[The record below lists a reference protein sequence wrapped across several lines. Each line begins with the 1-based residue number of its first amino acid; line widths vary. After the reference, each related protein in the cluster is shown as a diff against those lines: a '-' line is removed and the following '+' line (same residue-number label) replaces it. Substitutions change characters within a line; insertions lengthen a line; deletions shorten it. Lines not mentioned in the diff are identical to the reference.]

1 MNILNNKIFIK
12 KYCISIIINLL
23 ILFILI
29 KILLNNDK
37 CKTIETGRFEFNEKE
52 ELNKIN
58 SDLSLKLNQ
67 AYQKIGR
74 LNCQI
79 NKNEVS
85 DNGGYCSSISGRNS
99 SGHRTD
105 DNFAKALSDF
115 LANKRVASFGD
126 GPGLYKEKIE
136 AMGKVISY
144 DAFDG
149 APFAE
154 ITTDNRVKFLDLTLP
169 IYHLQKYDWVISVEV
184 AEHIPKEFEH
194 IYVDNLVRHAKE
206 GIILSWSRVGQ
217 AGHSHVNNQNF
228 DYIKS
233 IMEKKCFKHDEENSS
248 MLRNLASFNYI
259 KINVNVYRPFDC
271 SNN

>member
-1 MNILNNKIFIK
+1 MNILNNNFLIKTFFI
-12 KYCISIIINLL
+12 YLISILLIILIIN
-23 ILFILI
+23 

-37 CKTIETGRFEFNEKE
+37 CKIIETGKLQFTDKE
-52 ELNKIN
+52 ELNKIKI
-58 SDLSLKLNQ
+58 DLSLKLNQ

-74 LNCQI
+74 LNCKI
-79 NKNEVS
+79 NQNQVS
-85 DNGGYCSSISGRNS
+85 DSGGWCSSISGRNS
-99 SGHRTD
+99 SKHVTD

-126 GPGLYKEKIE
+126 GPGVYKEKIE
-136 AMGKVISY
+136 ALGKVISY

-149 APFAE
+149 APFVE

-169 IYHLQKYDWVISVEV
+169 IYHLKTYDWVVSVEV

-206 GIILSWSRVGQ
+206 GIILSWSKVGQ
-217 AGHSHVNNQNF
+217 IGHSHVNNQNF
-228 DYIKS
+228 DYVKS
-233 IMEKKCFKHDEENSS
+233 IMEKKCFNHDNKNSL
-248 MLRNLASFNYI
+248 MLKNYASLSWI
-259 KINVNVYRPFDC
+259 KNNVNVYRRSDC

>member
-1 MNILNNKIFIK
+1 MNILNNNFLIKIFF
-12 KYCISIIINLL
+12 INLIT
-23 ILFILI
+23 ILFIILI
-29 KILLNNDK
+29 INKILLNNDT
-37 CKTIETGRFEFNEKE
+37 CKTCVTEKLQFADS
-52 ELNKIN
+52 ELSNKIN

-85 DNGGYCSSISGRNS
+85 DNGGWCSSISGRNS
-99 SGHRTD
+99 SRHGTD

-154 ITTDNRVKFLDLTLP
+154 LTTDNRVKFLDLTLP
-169 IYHLQKYDWVISVEV
+169 IYHLQKYDWVVSVEV

-194 IYVDNLVRHAKE
+194 IYIDNLVRHAKE
-206 GIILSWSRVGQ
+206 GIILSWSKVGQ
-217 AGHSHVNNQNF
+217 GGHSHVNEQNF
-228 DYIKS
+228 DYVKS

-248 MLRNLASFNYI
+248 KLKSLASFPHI
-259 KINVNVYRPFDC
+259 KNNVNVYRPFDC